1 MYEDIVNRKFRQVV
15 VSPEIAISTSF
26 QKGVTSKEGFYTR
39 LRALCI
45 DEAHCMTLWG
55 GTFRPDYGNLG
66 ILRGCFPKNVP
77 IVVASATLPDHILD
91 DIRRKLRLSQ
101 SVKVIS
107 VSNARPNVALS
118 VRAMQHSDESK
129 ADLQFLIPKDASKPE
144 DIPVTL
150 VYCNQRTVAEDAAD
164 RLRDWAE
171 DCGIAPD
178 CIALYHSKVGQKRKR
193 ELEEKLQNGEIRI
206 LFCTDAVGMGCDM
219 RNISHT
225 ILWGLPPSFC
235 ALVQQ
240 AGRAAR
246 DFSKLGEAI
255 LIVPSSVVKN
265 GTTDEEVLACLKEMA
280 ELLRPEAENHGSDVE
295 EVLASEDITALPA
308 EVVNEEGIRVQAVGG
323 EEDFEPEEEDTVA
336 AKSRKKKFSKDTNTY
351 EARFLSMFVS
361 TDKCRRHVWDAFF
374 KNDKKLQLIYPTTS
388 SFQTLPNTRCCDN
401 CTPRLFPVEKIAVTK
416 TPGLKRGKKKQI
428 PEKQEKAIRNQLNE
442 WREEELVELVYP
454 GIVSISGATVLG
466 DDVVEKIATCGERI
480 DTYSELRRHVRWA
493 YGHDPVA
500 DGPNEYGK
508 LLLTR
513 LSRIYQG
520 FDEALAEEQRQQALA
535 TPFQVITP
543 ESFYAHY
550 PGGSE
555 EESGGP
561 SNVAASQTIRGNTR
575 GRGTRARGRA
585 N

>member
-1 MYEDIVNRKFRQVV
+1 M
-15 VSPEIAISTSF
+15 
-26 QKGVTSKEGFYTR
+26 
-39 LRALCI
+39 
-45 DEAHCMTLWG
+45 
-55 GTFRPDYGNLG
+55 
-66 ILRGCFPKNVP
+66 
-77 IVVASATLPDHILD
+77 
-91 DIRRKLRLSQ
+91 
-101 SVKVIS
+101 
-107 VSNARPNVALS
+107 
-118 VRAMQHSDESK
+118 
-129 ADLQFLIPKDASKPE
+129 
-144 DIPVTL
+144 
-150 VYCNQRTVAEDAAD
+150 
-164 RLRDWAE
+164 
-171 DCGIAPD
+171 
-178 CIALYHSKVGQKRKR
+178 
-193 ELEEKLQNGEIRI
+193 
-206 LFCTDAVGMGCDM
+206 
-219 RNISHT
+219 
-225 ILWGLPPSFC
+225 
-235 ALVQQ
+235 
-240 AGRAAR
+240 
-246 DFSKLGEAI
+246 
-255 LIVPSSVVKN
+255 VKN

-280 ELLRPEAENHGSDVE
+280 ELPRPEAENHGSDVE
-295 EVLASEDITALPA
+295 EILANNDITALPA

-361 TDKCRRHVWDAFF
+361 TDKCRRRVWDALHTL
-374 KNDKKLQLIYPTTS
+374 DEVQLIYPTTS

-428 PEKQEKAIRNQLNE
+428 PEKQEKAIRNQLND

-561 SNVAASQTIRGNTR
+561 SNIAASQTIRGNTR

-585 N
+585 NRGTGNRARRGKNV